1 MDDDPLFEVPPTLL
15 DALREPGAAVRSS
28 ALIDVALGALGAE
41 ALYVQ
46 APADMDRS
54 AYIVTTLAR
63 QCGPEALDAV
73 TTALDASTSS
83 AVWCDALARY
93 IDARPMLVELPTHER
108 HPGLGVLSEVLQ
120 EPWPWEQ
127 PGLRGHS
134 LVIKTGI
141 ARGALPLRPRPDRR
155 WASDV
160 LWHRVERDPDRYL
173 LAVAWSLCLDG
184 SAPPEALRDT
194 ALFAERLLGGLP
206 EELQELIGLLQVHGR
221 PIALKHLRALGLVQ
235 PSLLD
240 EAIECHLVNRRRD
253 QVVLPL
259 PFATLNNSPASVGS
273 IRHRRWAEAFEGFSR
288 GAHADIDQ
296 PTALIESHRHFAAV
310 PDPPKAIALA
320 RYGGGVLLS
329 MALDQSRSGDHG
341 GAAVTYE
348 HVQRMLAPVPEL
360 DRQLR
365 AYVEHYLHYNRYRAP
380 TPLEPLDD
388 TVVAYRNAAT
398 AWPENVLFAA
408 RLIRALFIAEQ
419 EEEAL
424 FRLRRAWAQSVDEEG
439 SAKYLLH
446 RSVWRL
452 MSRHHLIAALVVWSS
467 APPALALQGLQEG
480 RLLSQLDQG
489 WTSQR
494 LWAPGLPAIALAAMG
509 RCSLSLHDDG
519 TWLASVDT
527 TSRHGDAPL
536 DAWTAVVRAMGFR
549 QLAHRWQAETGHL
562 SSRAAKFNH
571 PAYAEILAMGASVV
585 PEILRW
591 LAEGHRGHWD
601 AALRQLTGV
610 EPALPEGAVTL
621 SQVHAAWVEWGR
633 LSGLIDREDHLVSA

>member
-1 MDDDPLFEVPPTLL
+1 MNIEPLFEVPTDLL
-15 DALREPGAAVRSS
+15 DGLREPGAAVRPS
-28 ALIDVALGALGAE
+28 AMIDVALGALGAG

-46 APADMDRS
+46 VPADMDRS

-63 QCGPEALDAV
+63 QCGPEALAAV
-73 TTALDASTSS
+73 SASLDASTSS
-83 AVWCDALARY
+83 AAWCDALARHM
-93 IDARPMLVELPTHER
+93 DARSVLIELPTHER
-108 HPGLGVLSEVLQ
+108 LPGPGVLSEVLQ

-134 LVIKTGI
+134 LVIKTGV
-141 ARGALPLRPRPDRR
+141 ARGAHPLRPRPDRR

-160 LWHRVERDPDRYL
+160 LWHGVERDPDRYL

-184 SAPPEALRDT
+184 SPPPEALRDS

-221 PIALKHLRALGLVQ
+221 PIAMNHLRALGLVQ
-235 PSLLD
+235 PGLLD

-296 PTALIESHRHFAAV
+296 PTALIEAHRHFAAV

-341 GAAVTYE
+341 GAAITYE
-348 HVQRMLAPVPEL
+348 HVQRMLAPVPGV

-388 TVVAYRNAAT
+388 TLVAYRNAAT

-408 RLIRALFIAEQ
+408 RLIRALFIAER

-424 FRLRRAWAQSVDEEG
+424 VRLRRAWAQSVDDEG

-452 MSRHHLIAALVVWSS
+452 MSRGHLIAALVVWSN
-467 APPALALQGLQEG
+467 APSALALQGLHEG
-480 RLLSQLDQG
+480 RLLSQLDRG

-494 LWAPGLPAIALAAMG
+494 LWAPGVPAVTLTAMG
-509 RCSLSLHDDG
+509 RCSLRYHDDG
-519 TWLASVDT
+519 TWLASVDAT
-527 TSRHGDAPL
+527 QRGGNRPL
-536 DAWTAVVRAMGFR
+536 DAWTAVVRAVRFE
-549 QLAHRWQAETGHL
+549 QLAHRWQTETRHL
-562 SSRAAKFNH
+562 SSRAEKFKH
-571 PAYAEILAMGASVV
+571 LAYAEILAMGADVV

-591 LAEGHRGHWD
+591 LVEGRRGHWD
-601 AALRQLTGV
+601 TALKQLTGAQ
-610 EPALPEGAVTL
+610 PTLPEGEVTL

-633 LSGLIDREDHLVSA
+633 ASGLIDRGDRRDVS